1 MIPNEC
7 PSDPKATA
15 RLYLEGRL
23 PQAEAAAFEAH
34 FICCPQCSDQLQF
47 TDKFIRAVRRTA
59 TGLQPVSPR
68 VSRAGA

>member
-1 MIPNEC
+1 MIPSEC

-15 RLYLEGRL
+15 KCYLEGSL
-23 PQAEAAAFEAH
+23 SPSETAAFEAH

-59 TGLQPVSPR
+59 TRLQPVSAQ
-68 VSRAGA
+68 VSGAGA